1 VRLRATTLGYLAA
14 GAIAAGEGGL
24 GVMLPPYLTVLGF
37 PVPAIGAFVAFYA
50 VAGLLSRLPG
60 GRFYRQGWIRP
71 LIGLSL
77 LLQCC
82 ANLAYPWFSDWPT
95 LAVLRLL
102 GGFSYGLCTTINLAQ
117 FIDGL
122 PPRARRD
129 RPMALYTAALSVGFA
144 LGNITSGFV
153 ASAFGY
159 TAGFTVVAMFP
170 LAVAI
175 ATLFAEEPTTLRVAR
190 AGRAGPRA
198 LVQAMGEPLL
208 FVVLLESFLLNF
220 LFGLHYALFPL
231 YLLSIGASLAA
242 MGLIRG
248 LFSTM
253 QVASRISTGWLIG
266 RLGHRRLA
274 VVGIVGQVIA
284 IALLPFTTNLLL
296 LAALSLAYGLWRG
309 MSLVA
314 NTLGMAESSDRA
326 VVSRG
331 ASSGLFNAASDV
343 GVLLGPLIA
352 GATAGVIGIG
362 GALIVM
368 PLAALVMHTAA
379 LALNARRPQPA
390 ARVAD

>member
-1 VRLRATTLGYLAA
+1 VRISPTVLGYLAA

-37 PVPAIGAFVAFYA
+37 PVPVIGAFVAFYA
-50 VAGLLSRLPG
+50 AAGLLSRLPG

-71 LIGLSL
+71 LIGFSL

-82 ANLAYPWFSDWPT
+82 TNLAYPWVSDGPA
-95 LAVLRLL
+95 LALLRLL

-122 PPRARRD
+122 PPHTRRD
-129 RPMALYTAALSVGFA
+129 RPMALFTAALSVGFA
-144 LGNITSGFV
+144 LGNITGGVV
-153 ASAFGY
+153 ANAFGY
-159 TAGFTVVAMFP
+159 TAGFTIVAMVP

-190 AGRAGPRA
+190 PGTAGPRA
-198 LVQAMGEPLL
+198 LLQAMGEPLL

-231 YLLSIGASLAA
+231 YLLSIGATLAE
-242 MGLIRG
+242 MGLMRG
-248 LFSTM
+248 LFSGT
-253 QVASRISTGWLIG
+253 QVASRISTGWLIS

-274 VVGIVGQVIA
+274 VVGMVGQVLA

-296 LAALSLAYGLWRG
+296 LTALSIAYGLWRG
-309 MSLVA
+309 IGLVA
-314 NTLGMAESSDRA
+314 NTLGMAESSDHA

-343 GVLLGPLIA
+343 GILLGPLLA
-352 GATAGVIGIG
+352 GATAGIIGIPAG
-362 GALIVM
+362 LVVM
-368 PLAALVMHTAA
+368 TLSALVIHAA
-379 LALNARRPQPA
+379 GLALNARRLQPA